1 MKQEEFD
8 NLKILL
14 LQRIGGLRLVFQ
26 DNKTIIPYYTH
37 IEVFEDVEE
46 EVLTFICYTNPSINS
61 SDKTKKI
68 AYQAKLRGNIA
79 KYLGIA
85 EDKLMYDDRR
95 ELLEGLE
102 NKSINDTLL
111 VLRDTLTTTN
121 DFSI

>member
-1 MKQEEFD
+1 MKQEELD

-14 LQRIGGLRLVFQ
+14 LQRIGGLGLVFQ
-26 DNKTIIPYYTH
+26 DNKAIIPYYTH
-37 IEVFEDVEE
+37 IEVFEDVKE
-46 EVLTFICYTNPSINS
+46 EVLTFICYTNPNINS
-61 SDKTKKI
+61 SDKSKKI
-68 AYQAKLRGNIA
+68 AYQTKLRGNIA

-85 EDKLMYDDRR
+85 EDKLMYDDSR

-102 NKSINDTLL
+102 NKAVNDTLL